1 LVNRAVGASAV
12 SQRAQ
17 RKKKAAP
24 EDRENQVDDNPRI
37 VIVKPAA
44 NTIRILRYLSEAGG
58 SARAIAI
65 ARHLSINASTCF
77 NILRTLVLEEVVD
90 FDPLSK
96 TYSTGLGL
104 SRLVGSLLTEG
115 QRLQATVPLMRD
127 LAAQFNVTVSLWKRL
142 GEDRIVLVR
151 CVPSPSD
158 VRIEMAEGQRLPI
171 LMGAT
176 GRIMAGHSGF
186 DKKALRSMFKTLRW
200 QRPLSFEDYVAQVS
214 EARGRGWAIDE
225 GFYASGMRSCA
236 VPIRDN
242 MGDVIFSLSTAMFLG
257 QHNDKTLE
265 RLGQAMIELAP
276 KLSRILF

>member
-1 LVNRAVGASAV
+1 VNRAVGASAV

>member
-1 LVNRAVGASAV
+1 MVNRAVGASAV

>member
-1 LVNRAVGASAV
+1 MNRAVGASAV